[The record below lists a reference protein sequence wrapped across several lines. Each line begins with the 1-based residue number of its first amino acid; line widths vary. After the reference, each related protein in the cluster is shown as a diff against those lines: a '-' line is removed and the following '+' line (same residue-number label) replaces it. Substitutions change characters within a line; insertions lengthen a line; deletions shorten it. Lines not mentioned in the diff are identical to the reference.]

1 MSVEREVAPE
11 WVVGMQLSSLEGR
24 ALKGIERERGEGGRE
39 RRGRKREE
47 REEERERRGRK
58 RERGE
63 GGRERRFGP
72 VPVAAQ
78 AQMSFPS
85 SANGTVAAWMGVGF
99 S

>member
-1 MSVEREVAPE
+1 MGSRNAAVFPGGTGIKRDREREE
-11 WVVGMQLSSLEGR
+11 REEERGEGGR
-24 ALKGIERERGEGGRE
+24 EREEREEERERRGIERERGEGGRE
-39 RRGRKREE
+39 RM
-47 REEERERRGRK
+47 
-58 RERGE
+58 
-63 GGRERRFGP
+63 FGP

>member
-24 ALKGIERERGEGGRE
+24 ALKGIE
-39 RRGRKREE
+39 
-47 REEERERRGRK
+47 